1 MTHKV
6 PKNLRIVSDVPI
18 LVTSPSPPIN
28 TLSQKADSQAF
39 IFRHGKLGETCQ
51 GNITN

>member
-18 LVTSPSPPIN
+18 LVTNPSSPSIPFPKRLTGLHLQAWEIRRD
-28 TLSQKADSQAF
+28 LS
-39 IFRHGKLGETCQ
+39 GEYYQ
-51 GNITN
+51 LV